1 MPARSRWRVRGFA
14 RVFAATDFRVAA
26 TAFARPCRTRSSCP
40 SAHWP
45 AAAGAPGRRGGGL
58 AEVAGYVDVID
69 QDGHFEAAPGGL
81 GLDGGDLLLVPVDE
95 EEPLAD
101 PLRVAAAGLVA
112 GCGDHVLD
120 ALGDGGRYPLIARFR
135 AGVRLAAGGRG
146 RDVLRLADGGREV
159 GDGDD
164 LGHLLDPGMR
174 GIGAAALAVLR
185 AQGDALD
192 RKSV

>member
-45 AAAGAPGRRGGGL
+45 AGAGGRRGVAWWGGGAGF
-58 AEVAGYVDVID
+58 AEVAGQVNVID
-69 QDGHFEAAPGGL
+69 QEGHFEAAPGGL

-112 GCGDHVLD
+112 G
-120 ALGDGGRYPLIARFR
+120 R
-135 AGVRLAAGGRG
+135 
-146 RDVLRLADGGREV
+146 
-159 GDGDD
+159 
-164 LGHLLDPGMR
+164 
-174 GIGAAALAVLR
+174 
-185 AQGDALD
+185 
-192 RKSV
+192 